1 MDGWMD
7 GGKCKYAKVVVGQI
21 MQRHPEGPTGWWDQR
36 FCFHLSQMAPEQ
48 RWTPPFAVAAA
59 AAAPPLMLLALRSR
73 LWRRRWWLHCSAE
86 ASSSGQRRVA
96 ARLSCLIG
104 VSQSERRWL
113 NLHKLTMFRNCSHWC
128 SEFFVAVGR
137 GPAQSSHAPCSM
149 LRAPC
154 PMFQWP
160 LSLARECV
168 CVLCG
173 PVCAFYWFDAPMHLL
188 SLRRPQL
195 LPVNPLAMRRHL
207 PRPCSPHFTRQ
218 WLPRPD
224 AQCARQWGGYI
235 RIRVSHISAKLIDC
249 GSLGLHLFRGWPIA
263 VRWLRWPKLWLKI
276 RWGCSEILAL
286 FCMSLENIWTR
297 CSNSLKWT

>member
-137 GPAQSSHAPCSM
+137 GTRTILTCPMLHAPCSM
-149 LRAPC
+149 PHVPMATVPC
-154 PMFQWP
+154 AWV
-160 LSLARECV
+160 CV
-168 CVLCG
+168 CFVWASVRVL
-173 PVCAFYWFDAPMHLL
+173 
-188 SLRRPQL
+188 
-195 LPVNPLAMRRHL
+195 
-207 PRPCSPHFTRQ
+207 
-218 WLPRPD
+218 
-224 AQCARQWGGYI
+224 
-235 RIRVSHISAKLIDC
+235 LI
-249 GSLGLHLFRGWPIA
+249 W
-263 VRWLRWPKLWLKI
+263 
-276 RWGCSEILAL
+276 
-286 FCMSLENIWTR
+286 
-297 CSNSLKWT
+297 CSNALIIPQAAPATAC